1 MKLLYA
7 TTAINDRY
15 LAIPVPTYILFVN
28 DKRLIGKDYLR
39 YLENRLREALPFK
52 DVPMHLVLRDKS
64 DDEIPE
70 ED

>member
-1 MKLLYA
+1 M
-7 TTAINDRY
+7 RQ
-15 LAIPVPTYILFVN
+15 VRSPTFIIWSNTPDGV
-28 DKRLIGKDYLR
+28 KDPYRR